1 MSMKFK
7 MLASDRMFTP
17 LFWTQFFGAM
27 NDNILKNAL
36 IFMIT
41 FKGVEVWGMGGQT
54 LVAFSGAVFILPFFL
69 FSAVSGQI
77 SDGMQKAVIMRIVK
91 LWEVLLMLVAA
102 YGFYTHHYSLLMIV
116 LVMMGLHST
125 FFGPVKY
132 AIIPDLVSDEKLIAA
147 NAYIE
152 MGTFVAILLGTI
164 IGSAAAKHLEAEM
177 LVISALLG
185 VAILGFVASLY
196 QKNVPISNPNIK
208 ISWNPIGPT
217 FRVIKDSMRSS
228 ALFNSI
234 LGISWFW
241 FLGAAILTILP
252 VYVREMLHGGESV
265 ALLFL
270 ITFTVGVGVGSLLCE
285 ALSFERIEIGLV
297 PLGSVG
303 MSLMMFFLYW
313 IRPSWNVSKVSG
325 ELLNWTQFMAL
336 YEGRLIFVCLL
347 TFSVFAG
354 IYIVPLF
361 ALVQQRSEKE
371 VRSQMI
377 ASNNIINSLFMV
389 ISMGFIMAM
398 SSLGADS
405 YQMFLVYALMNLA
418 VAIYIYYLV
427 PEFALRF
434 MSWVLVRVMYRLR
447 VTGEENI
454 PKVGAVILACNH
466 VSFIDWLI
474 LAGVSKRPPRFVMDY
489 AFLKIPMVGPLFRQ
503 AKVIPI
509 ATRKESPEFLDKAFE
524 QIDKTLAEGDVL
536 GIFPEGKIT
545 RDGQL
550 NPFRPGIE
558 KAVAKTPATVVPMAL
573 VGFWGSFFSFKD
585 GRALMKRPKRF
596 WSRVEL
602 RIGKPIPAHMV
613 KAEYVQ
619 AQVQKLLIDS

>member
-1 MSMKFK
+1 MSLKIK
-7 MLASDRMFTP
+7 MLTSDRMFTP

-41 FKGVEVWGMGGQT
+41 FKNVEVWGLGGQQ

-77 SDGMQKAVIMRIVK
+77 SDSTQKAIIMRLVK
-91 LWEVLLMLVAA
+91 LWEVILMLVAA
-102 YGFYTHHYSLLMIV
+102 YGFYTHHYSLLMVV
-116 LVMMGLHST
+116 LMMMGLHST

-132 AIIPDLVSDEKLIAA
+132 AIIPDLVPEEGLVAA

-164 IGSAAAKHLEAEM
+164 LGSSAAKHLDAEF

-185 VAILGFVASLY
+185 VALLGFVASLY
-196 QKNVPISNPNIK
+196 QKNVPIPNPNLK
-208 ISWNPIGPT
+208 LNWDPIRPT
-217 FRVIKDSMRSS
+217 FQVIKDSTKNS

-252 VYVREMLHGGESV
+252 VYVKELLSGNESV

-270 ITFTVGVGVGSLLCE
+270 VTFTVGVGVGSLFCE
-285 ALSFERIEIGLV
+285 TLSFERIEIGLV
-297 PLGSVG
+297 PLGSFG

-313 IRPSWNVSKVSG
+313 VRPSWNITSG
-325 ELLNWTQFMAL
+325 ELMNWTQFLAL
-336 YEGRLIFVCLL
+336 TEGRQIFVCLL
-347 TFSVFAG
+347 LFSVFAG

-361 ALVQQRSEKE
+361 ALVQQRSEKS

-389 ISMGFIMAM
+389 ISMGFIMAL
-398 SSLGADS
+398 SALGANS
-405 YQMFLVYALMNLA
+405 YHMFLIYALMNFA

-427 PEFALRF
+427 PEFFLRF
-434 MSWVLVRVMYRLR
+434 MSWVLVRVMYRLK
-447 VTGEENI
+447 VSGEENI
-454 PKVGAVILACNH
+454 PKEGAVILACNH

-489 AFLKIPMVGPLFRQ
+489 NFLKLPGVGPLFRQ

-509 ATRKESPEFLDKAFE
+509 ATSKEDPTLLEKAFE
-524 QIDKTLAEGDVL
+524 QIHQTLRDGNVL

-545 RDGQL
+545 RDGSL

-602 RIGKPIPAHMV
+602 RIGKPIPTNMV

-619 AQVQKLLIDS
+619 FQVEKLLAEPTV

>member
-1 MSMKFK
+1 MSLNYK
-7 MLASDRMFTP
+7 MLTSDRMFTP

-27 NDNILKNAL
+27 NDNILKNSL

-41 FKGVEVWGMGGQT
+41 FNEIQVWGMGGQT
-54 LVAFSGAVFILPFFL
+54 LVAFSGALFILPFFL

-77 SDGMQKAVIMRIVK
+77 SDGIQKAVVMRLVK
-91 LWEVLLMLVAA
+91 IWEVLLMIIAA
-102 YGFYTHHYSLLMIV
+102 CGFYFHSYSLLMVV
-116 LVMMGLHST
+116 LMMMGLHST

-132 AIIPDLVSDEKLIAA
+132 AIIPDLVPEEKLVAA

-164 IGSAAAKHLEAEM
+164 IGSSAAKHTSAEFLIM
-177 LVISALLG
+177 GVLLF
-185 VAILGFVASLY
+185 VACAGLVASLY
-196 QKNVPISNPNIK
+196 QKNVPISNPELK
-208 ISWNPIGPT
+208 FEWNPLRPT
-217 FRVIKDSMRSS
+217 FRIIKESTQNT

-252 VYVREMLHGGESV
+252 VYVRALLSGSESV

-285 ALSFERIEIGLV
+285 TLSFDRIEIGLV
-297 PLGSVG
+297 PLGSMG

-313 IRPSWNVSKVSG
+313 IRPSWVVSKTSV
-325 ELLNWTQFMAL
+325 ELLSWTQFLAL
-336 YEGRLIFVCLL
+336 PEGRQIFVCLL
-347 TFSVFAG
+347 LFSVFAG

-361 ALVQQRSEKE
+361 ALVQQRSDKK

-389 ISMGFIMAM
+389 VSMGFIMLLT
-398 SSLGADS
+398 SLGANS
-405 YQMFLVYALMNLA
+405 YHLFLIYALMNLA

-434 MSWVLVRVMYRLR
+434 MSWMLVRVMYRLR
-447 VTGEENI
+447 VSGEENI
-454 PKVGAVILACNH
+454 PKTGPVILACNH

-474 LAGVSKRPPRFVMDY
+474 VAGVSKRPPRFVMDHT
-489 AFLKIPMVGPLFRQ
+489 FLGLPLVGPLFRQ

-509 ATRKESPEFLDKAFE
+509 ATAKESPQLLERAFE
-524 QIDKTLAEGDVL
+524 QIDKTLREGDVL
-536 GIFPEGKIT
+536 GIFPEGRIT
-545 RDGQL
+545 RDGNL
-550 NPFRPGIE
+550 SVFRPGIE
-558 KAVAKTPATVVPMAL
+558 KAVNKTPATVVPMAL

-613 KAEYVQ
+613 KAEFVQ
-619 AQVQKLLIDS
+619 AQVEKLLKD

>member
-1 MSMKFK
+1 MSLKIK
-7 MLASDRMFTP
+7 MITSDRLFTP

-41 FKGVEVWGMGGQT
+41 FRGVEVWGMGGQT
-54 LVAFSGAVFILPFFL
+54 LVAFSGAIFILPFFL

-77 SDGMQKAVIMRIVK
+77 SDCKQKAMVMRLVK
-91 LWEVLLMLVAA
+91 LWEVLLMIVAA
-102 YGFYTHHYSLLMIV
+102 FGFYLHNYSLLMIV
-116 LVMMGLHST
+116 LLMMGLHST

-132 AIIPDLVSDEKLIAA
+132 AIIPDLVPDEKLIAA

-164 IGSAAAKHLEAEM
+164 IGSSAAKHLDAEAV
-177 LVISALLG
+177 VIAALMI
-185 VAILGFVASLY
+185 VALLGFVASLY

-208 ISWNPIGPT
+208 ISWDPIRPT
-217 FRVIKDSMRSS
+217 FRVIKESMGSS

-285 ALSFERIEIGLV
+285 TLSFERIEIGLV
-297 PLGSVG
+297 PLGSAG
-303 MSLMMFFLYW
+303 MSIMMFILYW
-313 IRPSWNVSKVSG
+313 VRPSWNVAKTSG
-325 ELLNWTQFMAL
+325 ELLTWTQFMAL
-336 YEGRLIFVCLL
+336 PEGRQIFVSLL
-347 TFSVFAG
+347 LFAIFAG

-361 ALVQQRSEKE
+361 ALIQQRSDKA

-389 ISMGFIMAM
+389 VSMGFIMLLTQ
-398 SSLGADS
+398 LGATS
-405 YQMFLVYALMNLA
+405 YEMFLIYALMNFA
-418 VAIYIYYLV
+418 VAVYIYYLV

-434 MSWVLVRVMYRLR
+434 LSWVLVRVMYRLK

-454 PKVGAVILACNH
+454 PKDGAVILACNH

-474 LAGVSKRPPRFVMDY
+474 LAGVSKRPPRFVMDHT
-489 AFLKIPMVGPLFRQ
+489 FLGLPLVGPLFRQ

-509 ATRKESPEFLDKAFE
+509 ATSKENPQLLELAF
-524 QIDKTLAEGDVL
+524 QVIDETLKSGDVL

-545 RDGQL
+545 RDGNL

-558 KAVAKTPATVVPMAL
+558 KAISKTPATVVPMAL

-619 AQVQKLLIDS
+619 IQVQKLLAP